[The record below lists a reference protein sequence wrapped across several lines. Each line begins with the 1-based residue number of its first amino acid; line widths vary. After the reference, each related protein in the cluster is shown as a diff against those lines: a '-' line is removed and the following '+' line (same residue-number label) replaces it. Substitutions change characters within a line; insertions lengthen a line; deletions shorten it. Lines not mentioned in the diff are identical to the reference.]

1 MQGALKRLILIHR
14 FLREFNK
21 QRTLCETRTDLFEL
35 LCRLAVQ
42 QGGYR
47 FAWVGIQHGDRVV
60 PVVQSGGLGNAP
72 QLSCGESKQQS
83 DPVVRAIFSN
93 QAAVLTLSPDQV
105 LPAYWSTLIRQE
117 QLRAVAVIPI
127 RFKQKS
133 VGVLVLCSQWEDDFS
148 DLYSFT
154 LAELEEDVSTALD
167 RLDEYAHRLDMEL
180 QLKQLHQAVES
191 SATSVVVTD
200 TQGFIQYANP
210 FFSELTG
217 YDVIDVLGL
226 SYLSFIPNDFN
237 ASIVNDM
244 QQSLAEGRQ
253 WRGEVRILASDG
265 SSMWVY
271 QQVSPVSDNQG
282 VATRYVCTLVDHTE
296 LHEAHATIEMLAYY
310 DELTGLPNRRL
321 FLDRLQQEING
332 ATRDNRHFAVCFLD
346 LDGFKDVNDSLGH
359 EAGDELLRVV
369 ARRIREQVRTKD
381 TVARLGGDEF
391 TLIVTDLK
399 HLQDCARVATNI
411 IKALQMPIPVN
422 GKEVVVTTSIGIANF
437 PVDGNNIVD
446 LSRHADMA
454 MYHAKAKGRNNFQ
467 FFTAAL
473 NREVERRVELEAR
486 LHQSFTTGQLELRL
500 QPQMDG
506 MDGSLHAVES
516 VLHWPALTEFG
527 IHQDEVYEHLESA
540 GMLAEVFEWTLMQAC
555 QETSRLHQQFGV
567 NFRLGVRLPRL
578 ILRNR
583 DQLFSFLE
591 RCLAITGLQYDTIQ
605 FEVPETALNDEFN
618 SITGTLHELRSR
630 GAAIAI
636 DRFGMGGTSL
646 RLLSRFKVDVLKIDK
661 SLMADLMTDRND
673 AAVASAI
680 ITLAHQ
686 LNIKVL
692 ATGVETLAHFQYLE
706 RYWCDFLQGDYL
718 APAMSVTQ
726 FQRYLARYC
735 EQGFQAG

>member
-35 LCRLAVQ
+35 LCRLAVH
-42 QGGYR
+42 QGGYS
-47 FAWVGIQHGDRVV
+47 FAWVGIQHGDRVI
-60 PVVQSGGLGNAP
+60 PVVQSGGLGSAP
-72 QLSCGESKQQS
+72 QLCCGEYQQQS

-93 QAAVLTLSPDQV
+93 QAAVLKLSPDQV

-133 VGVLVLCSQWEDDFS
+133 VGMLVLCSQWEDDFS

-226 SYLSFIPNDFN
+226 SYQSFIPKDFDE
-237 ASIVNDM
+237 SVVNDM
-244 QQSLAEGRQ
+244 RESLAEGRQ

-265 SSMWVY
+265 SSIWVY
-271 QQVSPVSDNQG
+271 QQVSPVSDNHG

-369 ARRIREQVRTKD
+369 AQRIREQVRTKD
-381 TVARLGGDEF
+381 TVARLGG
-391 TLIVTDLK
+391 
-399 HLQDCARVATNI
+399 
-411 IKALQMPIPVN
+411 
-422 GKEVVVTTSIGIANF
+422 
-437 PVDGNNIVD
+437 
-446 LSRHADMA
+446 
-454 MYHAKAKGRNNFQ
+454 
-467 FFTAAL
+467 
-473 NREVERRVELEAR
+473 
-486 LHQSFTTGQLELRL
+486 
-500 QPQMDG
+500 
-506 MDGSLHAVES
+506 
-516 VLHWPALTEFG
+516 
-527 IHQDEVYEHLESA
+527 
-540 GMLAEVFEWTLMQAC
+540 
-555 QETSRLHQQFGV
+555 
-567 NFRLGVRLPRL
+567 
-578 ILRNR
+578 
-583 DQLFSFLE
+583 
-591 RCLAITGLQYDTIQ
+591 
-605 FEVPETALNDEFN
+605 
-618 SITGTLHELRSR
+618 
-630 GAAIAI
+630 
-636 DRFGMGGTSL
+636 TSL
-646 RLLSRFKVDVLKIDK
+646 
-661 SLMADLMTDRND
+661 
-673 AAVASAI
+673 
-680 ITLAHQ
+680 
-686 LNIKVL
+686 
-692 ATGVETLAHFQYLE
+692 
-706 RYWCDFLQGDYL
+706 
-718 APAMSVTQ
+718 P
-726 FQRYLARYC
+726 
-735 EQGFQAG
+735 